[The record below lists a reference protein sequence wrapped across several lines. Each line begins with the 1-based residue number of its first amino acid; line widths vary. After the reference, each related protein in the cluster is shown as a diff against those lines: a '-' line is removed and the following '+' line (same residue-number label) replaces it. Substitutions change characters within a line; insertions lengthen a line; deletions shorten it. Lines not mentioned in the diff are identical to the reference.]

1 MDIEL
6 IKQAQEQAEAQAIAD
21 YKQLILDSAGGKEIV
36 MTTVLRILREADQS
50 PDNLEHDVQRVL
62 YRRALR
68 AEADTAPQHE
78 ARIKELHEQIAGH
91 KATMMAAKDAYAS
104 AVTPL
109 QSQGV
114 ECEEKLQSARNALAE
129 LKSTGDVEL
138 QEQIAMLRPAEL
150 TQQITRLRHT
160 AESLENEIQLDG
172 QRGRDAQHA
181 IDKREQVLAEMTRLE
196 GEESNEQ
203 ITALEEQLLAVE

>member
-1 MDIEL
+1 M
-6 IKQAQEQAEAQAIAD
+6 K
-21 YKQLILDSAGGKEIV
+21 
-36 MTTVLRILREADQS
+36 
-50 PDNLEHDVQRVL
+50 
-62 YRRALR
+62 
-68 AEADTAPQHE
+68 
-78 ARIKELHEQIAGH
+78 
-91 KATMMAAKDAYAS
+91 AAKNVYIQ

-160 AESLENEIQLDG
+160 AESLENKIQLDG
-172 QRGRDAQHA
+172 RRGRDAQHA
-181 IDKREQVLAEMTRLE
+181 IDKREQVLAEMARLE
-196 GEESNEQ
+196 GEVEKSNEQ
-203 ITALEEQLLAVE
+203 ITELEEQLLAVA